1 MLFRKH
7 KSGSKLVIVKPE
19 NRLLGLLRRET
30 GFRASFY
37 DTGKN
42 CQITCGES
50 RKEIENALLEAEY
63 NKAKAN
69 MTAQQARSFC

>member
-7 KSGSKLVIVKPE
+7 KSGSRLGIVKAE

-30 GFRASFY
+30 GFKTSY
-37 DTGKN
+37 YELGKN
-42 CQITCGES
+42 YQIAYGEP
-50 RKEIENALLEAEY
+50 REEVENALLEAEY

-69 MTAQQARSFC
+69 MAVNQARSFF